1 MRFHSGFIDPA
12 GEPRLR
18 IRVVGAT
25 GSGELEPIVDTGFAG
40 FLSIPLQEAR
50 RFGIQPYT
58 HLNCIFADGR
68 SRSMPIGVGS
78 VELSDTM
85 VYRGTIVLSE
95 AADALV
101 GMEFLRQAQ
110 RALYLDRKS
119 VVLMDETDIGELR
132 RKLAPTE

>member
-1 MRFHSGFIDPA
+1 
-12 GEPRLR
+12 
-18 IRVVGAT
+18 
-25 GSGELEPIVDTGFAG
+25 
-40 FLSIPLQEAR
+40 
-50 RFGIQPYT
+50 
-58 HLNCIFADGR
+58 
-68 SRSMPIGVGS
+68 MPIGVGS
-78 VELSDTM
+78 VELSDTLE
-85 VYRGTIVLSE
+85 VYRGTIILSE